1 MKNINILPIKPNF
14 PHLKENKKSYLF
26 LSKKSKKINPGM
38 SNIAKSTI
46 YPHSLLLN
54 PYNNNAQSIR
64 LMKSNP
70 TLLFLE
76 KKKYLN
82 PSSSDFYITRLPPN
96 QSSKNIKGKK
106 NLRLN
111 SFKTQNNKTN
121 NLRYKSSYIS
131 KRKLKKEKDK
141 EDEDI
146 PKLRYLGNI
155 IRFKKKKQ
163 NLKKDIKT
171 GIIPIEQR
179 KDYFEFINKRRKI
192 IFNPK
197 DTSQYVHDKSSDY
210 LIYSIKKTKS
220 YQLLQPEYTIKP
232 KNQKEEIIEMRD
244 KVPNMAFKTQ
254 KLIKQIRN
262 LFSQDFKFNY
272 TQFNEDFYDKFEN
285 KINFIDDIY
294 RVPIFKNNL
303 VKIILNKNEPYGYEE
318 WKNINVINST
328 TWNHLNRVK
337 RKLQREKDEKL
348 KREKELE
355 LKKKQEE
362 DLDYMKK
369 KKEEKKEKKTE
380 DEHGEEES
388 NNSDEE
394 DDNNKRIIKQ
404 EENYYNIMKNVEKEE
419 QIKQGKYEDL
429 YIIEEYFIHKNNCN
443 STVSI
448 ASDRLRYIYFNKHD
462 FE

>member
-14 PHLKENKKSYLF
+14 PNLKENKKSYLF
-26 LSKKSKKINPGM
+26 LSKKSKKINPGI
-38 SNIAKSTI
+38 SNIAKSSK
-46 YPHSLLLN
+46 YPSSLLLN

-64 LMKSNP
+64 LMKSN
-70 TLLFLE
+70 TSLLFLE

-141 EDEDI
+141 EEEDI

-155 IRFKKKKQ
+155 IKFKKNKQ
-163 NLKKDIKT
+163 NLKKDLKT
-171 GIIPIEQR
+171 GIKPIEQR

-220 YQLLQPEYTIKP
+220 YQILQPEYTIKP

-254 KLIKQIRN
+254 KLTKQIRN

-272 TQFNEDFYDKFEN
+272 TQFNEDFYDNFEN

-328 TWNHLNRVK
+328 TWNYLNRVK

-348 KREKELE
+348 RKEKELE

-369 KKEEKKEKKTE
+369 KKEGKKEKKTE
-380 DEHGEEES
+380 DEGGEEES

-394 DDNNKRIIKQ
+394 DDNNKRIIKAQ
-404 EENYYNIMKNVEKEE
+404 ENYYNIMKNVEKEE

-429 YIIEEYFIHKNNCN
+429 YIIEEYFIHKNNSN